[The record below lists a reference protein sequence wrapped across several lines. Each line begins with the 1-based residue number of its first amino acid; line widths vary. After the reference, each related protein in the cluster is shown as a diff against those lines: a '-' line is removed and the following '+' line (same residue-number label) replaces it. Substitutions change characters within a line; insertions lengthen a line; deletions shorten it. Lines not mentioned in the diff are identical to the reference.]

1 MEVVLESEEQM
12 ARSKCKGKGKRQRP
26 NGSPAQLPAAV
37 AEQTG
42 RLLTERESE
51 WLERLV
57 HDPASFAAVER
68 EVHDQ
73 ARRQADLYVAGLLA
87 KASESPEM
95 AAPVQAVLDSA
106 AVPLRPVEKKRRPL
120 VVRLWGGLAVTVMT
134 LYCAPRGRS
143 GKGRGPEGSGLYPE
157 LAAYRISEGSSPNVQ
172 AEVGRLV
179 AQLPI
184 EQARAELARCGLEL
198 DEKAV
203 RRIAGELGAQMLAT
217 RTRDLLRFR
226 AGELPAGSEFAGKR
240 VAVGIDGGRVRV
252 RTVVKTVRVSG
263 KRKRRKFRIE
273 WREPKVVILFETDK
287 KGRMVKGSRPVI
299 DGTLQGPDALI
310 ELVAFH
316 LHRLGAAK
324 AELVT
329 FAADGAPWIWA
340 RLDWVIAQ
348 VKLDPTRVVEVL
360 DWCHGVHHLSLPL
373 AALDLAE
380 DQRQENYSRLRGL
393 LKKGKSKAVL
403 ADLEELAADQLEDSP
418 VWREIRYLRKH
429 SDAGRLRYNCFRCR
443 GVPLGSGAIE
453 STIRRVI
460 NLRLKGNS
468 IYWTEDNAEAV
479 FQLRAAVVSGRW
491 EEIVEHTRETIA
503 RDRRTDWHWTPPECL
518 AVLNAL
524 EEEGDDLTQPS
535 KRKHSKRNA
544 A

>member
-1 MEVVLESEEQM
+1 M
-12 ARSKCKGKGKRQRP
+12 
-26 NGSPAQLPAAV
+26 
-37 AEQTG
+37 
-42 RLLTERESE
+42 
-51 WLERLV
+51 
-57 HDPASFAAVER
+57 
-68 EVHDQ
+68 
-73 ARRQADLYVAGLLA
+73 
-87 KASESPEM
+87 
-95 AAPVQAVLDSA
+95 
-106 AVPLRPVEKKRRPL
+106 
-120 VVRLWGGLAVTVMT
+120 MT
-134 LYCAPRGRS
+134 LYCAPRGRN

-179 AQLPI
+179 GLLPF
-184 EQARAELARCGLEL
+184 EQARAELARHGLEL

-203 RRIAGELGAQMLAT
+203 RRIANELGAQMLAT

-226 AGELPAGSEFAGKR
+226 AGDLPAGDEFAGKR

-252 RTVVKTVRVSG
+252 RTIVKNVRVSG
-263 KRKRRKFRIE
+263 RMKRKKFKIE
-273 WREPKVVILFETDK
+273 WREPKAVILFETDE
-287 KGRMVKGSRPVI
+287 KGRMVKGSRPAI
-299 DGTLQGPDALI
+299 DGTLRGPDALI

-324 AELVT
+324 AKVVT

-360 DWCHGVHHLSLPL
+360 DWCHGVHHLSVAL

-380 DQRQENYSRLRGL
+380 DQRQKYYSRLRGL
-393 LKKGKSKAVL
+393 LKRGESKAVL
-403 ADLEELAADQLEDSP
+403 ADLEELAADQPEDSP
-418 VWREIRYLRKH
+418 VWREIRYVRKH
-429 SDAGRLRYNCFRCR
+429 CDAGRLRYNCFRYR

-468 IYWTEDNAEAV
+468 IYWSEENAEAV

-491 EEIVEHTRETIA
+491 EEIVERTREAMA
-503 RDRRTDWHWTPPECL
+503 RDRRTDWRWTPPECL
-518 AVLNAL
+518 AELKAL
-524 EEEGDDLTQPS
+524 DEEDDDLTQTSTGKQS
-535 KRKHSKRNA
+535 KRSA